1 MARGDYT
8 PEIKSSIGDSPKGR
22 LNKSPRRPNPRETP
36 ADVARDKQRGIA
48 EGSPQDQGID
58 AQPRNQMPKL
68 GNEMSARTVAPANS
82 TSGASPAQGAS
93 PAHAAMAA
101 SIAHAILGR
110 GGM

>member
-22 LNKSPRRPNPRETP
+22 LNKSPRKPNPSETP
-36 ADVARDKQRGIA
+36 ADVARDKQRGIK
-48 EGSPQDQGID
+48 EGSPQDQAID
-58 AQPRNQMPKL
+58 AQPQNQMPKL
-68 GNEMSARTVAPANS
+68 GNEIPARA
-82 TSGASPAQGAS
+82 ASPTNSAGGAS